1 MPVAR
6 LDDKGRILLPS
17 DMRKR
22 ELLAEG
28 DEFAIDSL
36 GEGTFILKKINLRA
50 LLEEAIQKTKGV
62 DHNKIE
68 REIEEESNQ
77 LAKKRF
83 EVCSR

>member
-17 DMRKR
+17 DMRKS
-22 ELLAEG
+22 ELLMEG

-50 LLEEAIQKTKGV
+50 LLEEAIEKAKGI

-68 REIEEESNQ
+68 KEIEEESNR